1 MAKQHIAQ
9 VGIPDLRRDALEHHA
24 HGGANAVEGLAAMEL
39 PGHRTG
45 RAHGIE
51 DQARLELAAPAT
63 LASLEIEHNA
73 VVVDGR
79 LHKIGAVDHLA
90 AGGLQLGLAGEQQGL
105 AINGDVEHGGRVQH
119 RRTAVGRIVAIK
131 KLVEAIAVFPQDQG
145 FHLISAEQ
153 ARFNKHRQLTA
164 GDVPLA
170 VHLARLEPLHHHH
183 LLAGLGQGRRLHHPQ
198 GAPKHDH
205 IPGGLTAGGRG
216 HGPRDLVHH
225 RRWLG
230 GATGLA
236 APAGF
241 PPPEP
246 LQVGLALGQLAK
258 GGHRVG
264 IGAREGLEHIGAR
277 LQGRQGCEG
286 VGKALFQFGLQVGQ
300 QGQGLGGRA
309 LPEPGLEIHRLLQRP
324 TT

>member
-1 MAKQHIAQ
+1 M
-9 VGIPDLRRDALEHHA
+9 
-24 HGGANAVEGLAAMEL
+24 
-39 PGHRTG
+39 
-45 RAHGIE
+45 
-51 DQARLELAAPAT
+51 
-63 LASLEIEHNA
+63 
-73 VVVDGR
+73 
-79 LHKIGAVDHLA
+79 
-90 AGGLQLGLAGEQQGL
+90 
-105 AINGDVEHGGRVQH
+105 QH
-119 RRTAVGRIVAIK
+119 RRTAVGWIVAIK
-131 KLVEAIAVFPQDQG
+131 ELVEAIAVFPQDQG

-153 ARFNKHRQLTA
+153 ARSNKHRQLAA

-170 VHLARLEPLHHHH
+170 VHLARLQPLHHHH

-198 GAPKHDH
+198 GAPQHDH

-216 HGPRDLVHH
+216 HGPRDLLHH

-264 IGAREGLEHIGAR
+264 IGAREGLEHIGAK
-277 LQGRQGCEG
+277 LQGR
-286 VGKALFQFGLQVGQ
+286 
-300 QGQGLGGRA
+300 
-309 LPEPGLEIHRLLQRP
+309 
-324 TT
+324 